1 MKSNICSHAAKRIKT
16 LLGKESCRFSLSST
30 KSQQSLSPAHKCDQI
45 RLSQIISQIDRLCS
59 VEPSI
64 KEVAE
69 KQRQVAFSSC
79 DPLTLLNQEVM
90 MTQCCV
96 NQKYMHCSL
105 LLEGKSLH
113 AALLGRNIQ
122 CGFREYFFAFKWL
135 KMMGLRMRAL
145 HASIHA
151 KKYQIAVL
159 KEEANEEKLP
169 LLELPIKT
177 EERHFLMGHTIKRP

>member
-1 MKSNICSHAAKRIKT
+1 MQSNICSHAAKRIKT
-16 LLGKESCRFSLSST
+16 LLRQESGRFSLSST
-30 KSQQSLSPAHKCDQI
+30 KNQQSLPRVYKCDQI
-45 RLSQIISQIDRLCS
+45 RLSQIISQIDRLCCI
-59 VEPSI
+59 EPSI
-64 KEVAE
+64 KEIAE

-105 LLEGKSLH
+105 LIEEKSLH

-122 CGFREYFFAFKWL
+122 CGFREYFFFFKWL
-135 KMMGLRMRAL
+135 KMMGQRMRSL
-145 HASIHA
+145 HASIHV
-151 KKYQIAVL
+151 KKYQIDVL
-159 KEEANEEKLP
+159 KEEAFEENFT
-169 LLELPIKT
+169 LLELPIKR